1 MKKRL
6 FTIGHSN
13 HEFSWFLELLNEHRI
28 NCVVDVRS
36 VAASRF
42 NPQYNKK
49 ALFES
54 LKGNGIEYVHMPEEF
69 GARRTDRG
77 VLTNNRVDFK
87 KVRAT
92 SQFLSG
98 VERLNEGL
106 KKGFKIALMCAE
118 ADPLECHRFSMIS
131 YDLKDKGFEILHI
144 LKDKSVITNQ
154 DLELQLVNKYKK
166 KLLTSN
172 LFQSAMTF
180 EERLDTAYTLHNGDI
195 GYVAE
200 SGIPDK

>member
-13 HEFSWFLELLNEHRI
+13 HEFSWFLELLNEHKI
-28 NCVVDVRS
+28 NCLVDVRS
-36 VAASRF
+36 IAASRF

-49 ALFES
+49 ALSES
-54 LKGNGIEYVHMPEEF
+54 LKSNGIEYVHMPEEF
-69 GARRTDRG
+69 GARRVDSN
-77 VLTNNRVDFK
+77 VLTDNQVDFK

-92 SQFLSG
+92 SLFRSG
-98 VERLNEGL
+98 VERLKEGL
-106 KKGFKIALMCAE
+106 KKGFSIALMCAE

-131 YDLKDKGFEILHI
+131 YDLKNNGFEIIHI
-144 LKDKSVITNQ
+144 LKDKSVIANQ

-172 LFQSAMTF
+172 LFQSAMTY
-180 EERLDTAYTLHNGDI
+180 EERLEAAYTLHNRDI
-195 GYVAE
+195 GYKTE